1 LLLNPC
7 RINDWR
13 LSEALKAV
21 FIALIILWAF
31 VGLDAV
37 GIDVPLVRGVVG
49 VGYLLF
55 VPGILILRVL
65 RIHQLDSVRTALF
78 TVGLSIAAIMGIGLF
93 MNVVYPVLG
102 VEQPLTLISV
112 IGTVSFVTVILAAAS
127 YWRDRAFADDATI
140 DWKHMLRPTA
150 LFLCLLPFV
159 AIFATYAMNVYGS
172 NLALLGLLVV
182 IAATAFWI
190 GASSSISRESYPL
203 AVFAIAL
210 AMLFFA
216 SLISSNVWG
225 WDSQKELYSANLVLT
240 SGAWN
245 PSLADST
252 NAVASITVLAPF
264 LSLIS
269 GVSVMWLFKIVYPL
283 IFALVPLALF
293 VIVRSQTNDKVAFLS
308 AFFVSLLFTF
318 FGEMPALA
326 RQEIAELFLVLLLVL
341 TVDKYRSVAEKR
353 RVYVLFAIFAG
364 SLVVSHYALAFIYL
378 AYVSVAWLLLFLVDN
393 PAVSRLRRSAEKMGS
408 NRPTKPYRMLKLVF
422 VVAFAVFT
430 AAWYLSIGSA
440 ASAPIDTVVGQIL
453 HTIAPRTIAIA
464 LGVGAALYVS
474 ALAFIYAVTARRL
487 KKTGTWLWLYAAT
500 PLAPLVAFRWWMNYG
515 AVSLIDVFQVGT
527 LSPLHEFG
535 LSLYVLSVLL
545 IVVGLGALALRRF
558 QWRFDAEYVALALAS
573 FAVLITATII
583 PVLAFS
589 INTTRLFHVST
600 IMLAPFCVTGGLIVA
615 QSVAKIVIR
624 KRKKVPES
632 LTLRLVVAFFVTLF
646 LFNSGFIYEVT
657 HQESASFVLNGSV
670 DAPLF
675 NDREVAAAQWLNGM
689 RGSGA
694 SGGALIPIYADAH
707 RRALFD
713 RFDLYHPASY
723 LLQPVRDTP
732 RNSYVYLGTFNVERG
747 QVAQIAATTLLKG
760 TGITYVDLHGTTGDR
775 GKIFDDGGAAIY
787 FRRPM

>member
-1 LLLNPC
+1 MLLNPC

>member
-21 FIALIILWAF
+21 FIPLIILWAF

-127 YWRDRAFADDATI
+127 YWLDRAFADDATI
-140 DWKHMLRPTA
+140 DWKHMLSPTA

-159 AIFATYAMNVYGS
+159 AIFATYAMNVYGG

-216 SLISSNVWG
+216 SLISSNVCG

-269 GVSVMWLFKIVYPL
+269 GVSVMWLFKIVYHL
-283 IFALVPLALF
+283 IFALVPLAIF

-393 PAVSRLRRSAEKMGS
+393 PAMSRLRRSAEKMGS

-422 VVAFAVFT
+422 VVTFAVFT
-430 AAWYLSIGSA
+430 AAWYLSLGSA

-453 HTIAPRTIAIA
+453 HTIAPRTIVIA

-500 PLAPLVAFRWWMNYG
+500 PLAPLVAFRWLMNYG

-558 QWRFDAEYVALALAS
+558 QWRFDAEYVALAVAS

-760 TGITYVDLHGTTGDR
+760 TGITYVDLYGTTGDR